1 MAPAHGGG
9 KLGGVRDLVSAEPSL
24 LARLL
29 LKQEVEDF
37 LYREADLL
45 DERRY
50 EEWLDLFTEDAHY
63 WMPLRRNVPRDK
75 PEREFTRQ
83 GTDANWFD
91 EGKDTLRRRV
101 RQILTGIHWAEEPP
115 SRICHIISNIQ
126 LVPEAPPRPS
136 PSEVGV
142 RSRFIVYRNRVETET
157 DFLVGK
163 REDLLRRED
172 GDWRIARRKIVLD
185 QSVLLAKNLTM
196 FF

>member
-1 MAPAHGGG
+1 MAPAHGSGE
-9 KLGGVRDLVSAEPSL
+9 LGGDRDVVSAESSR
-24 LARLL
+24 LALLL

-63 WMPLRRNVPRDK
+63 WMPLRRNVPRDT
-75 PEREFTRQ
+75 PEREFTRP
-83 GTDANWFD
+83 GADANWFD

-115 SRICHIISNIQ
+115 SRICHIISNVQ
-126 LVPEAPPRPS
+126 LVQEIPS
-136 PSEVGV
+136 GPTPSEVGV